1 MAVDADASPAEESSG
16 KKGGS
21 MIGLV
26 IIVFAMSAG
35 GALPF
40 LIETVLATKANVAD
54 PKRTAPETA
63 EEYAYLA
70 FGETVVNLG
79 DGARNR
85 YLQIQLSLQVNKL
98 DLDMITKSLESNK
111 VPLQDWMLT
120 YLSEKTLEDVSGA
133 AGLNRIRRDILNQF
147 NTVMFPD
154 RYDRIHDIKFTKVA
168 VQ

>member
-1 MAVDADASPAEESSG
+1 MAGDAEATPEGEGAG
-16 KKGGS
+16 KKGGAL
-21 MIGLV
+21 IVLV
-26 IIVFAMSAG
+26 IIVFAMAAG

-40 LIETVLATKANVAD
+40 LIETVLATKGDDVE
-54 PKRTAPETA
+54 PKATAPAEV
-63 EEYAYLA
+63 EEYAYLD

-85 YLQIQLSLQVNKL
+85 YLQIQLSLQVDKL
-98 DLDMITKSLESNK
+98 ELEMITKSLESNK

-120 YLSEKTLEDVSGA
+120 YLSEKTLSDVSGA